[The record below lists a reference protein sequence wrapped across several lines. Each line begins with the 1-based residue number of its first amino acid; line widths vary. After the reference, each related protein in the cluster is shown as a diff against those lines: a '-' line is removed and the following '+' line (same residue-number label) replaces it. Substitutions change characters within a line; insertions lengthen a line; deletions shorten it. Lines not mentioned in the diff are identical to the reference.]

1 MWIEDVGEQNAR
13 KIFGYERGEGRGE
26 EKSIRQWGRVVGVG
40 EKRDVYGGLVENRTS
55 GRPRLSWGQC
65 LNGS

>member
-26 EKSIRQWGRVVGVG
+26 EKSIR
-40 EKRDVYGGLVENRTS
+40 
-55 GRPRLSWGQC
+55 
-65 LNGS
+65 